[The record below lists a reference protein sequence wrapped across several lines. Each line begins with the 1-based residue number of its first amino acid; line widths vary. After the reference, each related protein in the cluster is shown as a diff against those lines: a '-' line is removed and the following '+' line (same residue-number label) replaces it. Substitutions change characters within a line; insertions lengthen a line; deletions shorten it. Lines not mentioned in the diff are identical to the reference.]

1 MSKSQLGKDEEKGV
15 EEEEEWKGKGINT
28 EEGEE
33 QGKWRRGR
41 LRKRGKGEEGR
52 EKRRK

>member
-15 EEEEEWKGKGINT
+15 EEEKEWKGKGVNT

-52 EKRRK
+52 EKRKK